1 MKIAFH
7 GAART
12 VTGSKHI
19 IHLHP
24 NKKILLDCGLF
35 QGMGKETLSLN
46 QHFGFDPQEIDMVII
61 SHAHIDHIGLL
72 PKLVKEGYQGP
83 IYCTEAT
90 AALADIL
97 LRDSAHIQES
107 DVAHINK
114 IKKQQG
120 KSLVTPLYTMEDTL
134 KVFPLFKKLDM
145 NEWYQLDDQVQLQ
158 YTEAGHI
165 IGSACVNL
173 KLTENQKTTR

>member
-1 MKIAFH
+1 
-7 GAART
+7 
-12 VTGSKHI
+12 
-19 IHLHP
+19 
-24 NKKILLDCGLF
+24 
-35 QGMGKETLSLN
+35 
-46 QHFGFDPQEIDMVII
+46 
-61 SHAHIDHIGLL
+61 
-72 PKLVKEGYQGP
+72 
-83 IYCTEAT
+83 
-90 AALADIL
+90 
-97 LRDSAHIQES
+97 HIQES

-173 KLTENQKTTR
+173 KLTENQKTTRLTFSGDIGRYGDDILKSPESFPQADAII